1 MTTMHRIIFK
11 KIYFFNV
18 RIKKSKNSTKI
29 NQSSSKNEL
38 LSKKGQFLRIPPM
51 IGKIAQL
58 ENGQKIS
65 SHNPDSHLI
74 LVLLIFVSQIDPIL
88 LSMLPTD
95 YLLCILEKFSRNF
108 VKNSL
113 TMNINT
119 ITNNYRIKLR

>member
-1 MTTMHRIIFK
+1 M
-11 KIYFFNV
+11 
-18 RIKKSKNSTKI
+18 
-29 NQSSSKNEL
+29 
-38 LSKKGQFLRIPPM
+38 
-51 IGKIAQL
+51 GKIAQL

-88 LSMLPTD
+88 LSMPPTD

-113 TMNINT
+113 AMNINT
-119 ITNNYRIKLR
+119 ITFSSGHTIDLAIVSYGLSKKVIVS